1 MMQFLWLYFSG
12 VGGSLEEAEAPQISH
27 PGAGVRFVVIQ
38 HFFLIVRMLL
48 QFPEIEFPGPRRF

>member
-12 VGGSLEEAEAPQISH
+12 VGGRGLKRHRFSTPV
-27 PGAGVRFVVIQ
+27 PGWRFVVIQ
-38 HFFLIVRMLL
+38 HFSLIVRMLL